1 MIRLEPWSDFAEREL
16 RRVAGLDLP
25 DIRREVLAGVSQL
38 WHCNNVD
45 GRGCYGYVVTRLERR
60 GDGLEWV
67 WLACAG
73 KGFGA
78 VVELFLQAAK
88 AADLPIRVYINRK
101 GMQRMYERLGFEV
114 SETIMRKRW
123 Q

>member
-25 DIRREVLAGVSQL
+25 DVREEVVAGISQL
-38 WHCNNVD
+38 WHCHDEN
-45 GRGCYGYVVTRLERR
+45 GRNGYVVTRLERR
-60 GDGLEWV
+60 GADREWV

-73 KGFGA
+73 KGYHAFVGM
-78 VVELFLQAAK
+78 FLEAAQARH
-88 AADLPIRVYINRK
+88 LPIRVYINRR
-101 GMQRMYERLGFEV
+101 GMQRVYEKLGFEV

-123 Q
+123 S

>member
-1 MIRLEPWSDFAEREL
+1 MIRLEKWSDFAEREL

-25 DIRREVLAGVSQL
+25 DIRREVVAGVSQL
-38 WHCNNVD
+38 WHCHDAD
-45 GRGCYGYVVTRLERR
+45 GNSGYVVTRVERR
-60 GDGLEWV
+60 GNCLEWV

-73 KGFGA
+73 KGYHAFVG
-78 VVELFLQAAK
+78 LFLAAAQAEN
-88 AADLPIRVYINRK
+88 LPIRVYINRK
-101 GMQRMYERLGFEV
+101 GMQRVYERLGFKV

>member
-25 DIRREVLAGVSQL
+25 DIRAEVVAGVSQL
-38 WHCNNVD
+38 WHCHDAD
-45 GRGCYGYVVTRLERR
+45 GHNGYVVTRLERR
-60 GDGLEWV
+60 GDGKEWV

-73 KGFGA
+73 KGYHAFVGM
-78 VVELFLQAAK
+78 FLTAAQE
-88 AADLPIRVYINRK
+88 AGLPVRVYINRR
-101 GMQRMYERLGFEV
+101 GMQRVYERLGFEV

-123 Q
+123 V

>member
-16 RRVAGLDLP
+16 RRVAGLDLS
-25 DIRREVLAGVSQL
+25 DIRREVVAGVAQL
-38 WHCNNVD
+38 WHCHDSD
-45 GRGCYGYVVTRLERR
+45 GHNGYVVTRVEPR
-60 GDGLEWV
+60 GTWREWV

-73 KGFGA
+73 KGYHAFVGM
-78 VVELFLQAAK
+78 FLEAAR
-88 AADLPIRVYINRK
+88 AENLPIRVYINRK
-101 GMQRMYERLGFEV
+101 GMQRVYERLGFEV

>member
-16 RRVAGLDLP
+16 RRVVGLDLP
-25 DIRREVLAGVSQL
+25 DVRREVEAGVSQL
-38 WHCNNVD
+38 WHCHD
-45 GRGCYGYVVTRLERR
+45 SRGHGGYVVTRVERR
-60 GDGLEWV
+60 GEGREWV

-73 KGFGA
+73 KGYHEFVGM
-78 VVELFLQAAK
+78 FLEAAQ
-88 AADLPIRVYINRK
+88 AADLPVRVYINRK
-101 GMQRMYERLGFEV
+101 GMQRVYERLGFEI

>member
-25 DIRREVLAGVSQL
+25 DIRREVVAGVSQL
-38 WHCNNVD
+38 WHCHDAD
-45 GRGCYGYVVTRLERR
+45 GHRGYVVTRVELRGTER
-60 GDGLEWV
+60 EWV

-73 KGFGA
+73 RGYRQFVGM
-78 VVELFLQAAK
+78 FLEAAQ

-101 GMQRMYERLGFEV
+101 GMQRLYERLGFEV

-123 Q
+123 S